1 MAGRIQGITVEIGG
15 DTTKLQTAL
24 DVVADAV
31 SRSASAKGTIVV
43 PIPSSDSDSGTETG
57 SETGGTTDVPVDVEI
72 PVTWTEDGQAVCH
85 VTYELNDEEIT
96 TLYPVETWHSGKH
109 ILTLYYPVERVIPY
123 ITNTFRV
130 YLRMEGGTG
139 TVDVGDAIAS
149 ISGQSMAA
157 AAAWDGKI
165 TVEETVGM
173 FSSAEAFRQGHL
185 PWIFRRRQWS
195 W

>member
-1 MAGRIQGITVEIGG
+1 M
-15 DTTKLQTAL
+15 
-24 DVVADAV
+24 
-31 SRSASAKGTIVV
+31 
-43 PIPSSDSDSGTETG
+43 
-57 SETGGTTDVPVDVEI
+57 PVDVEI

-139 TVDVGDAIAS
+139 TVDVG
-149 ISGQSMAA
+149 MPLRP
-157 AAAWDGKI
+157 
-165 TVEETVGM
+165 
-173 FSSAEAFRQGHL
+173 SAGSPWQQQRYGTGRL
-185 PWIFRRRQWS
+185 PWKKP
-195 W
+195 